1 MNFKD
6 ITSKLDNERMQ
17 QSIPDRMRDYEF
29 IKIDS
34 ILNQNVNVTD
44 YALYES
50 NDTVKYS
57 AGNTKAVHIIIEID
71 GKMYRTS
78 THGKRIV
85 QAFEFLEANG
95 GITEPIQTAF
105 TRTMLNNNQSMLDFK
120 F

>member
-6 ITSKLDNERMQ
+6 ITSKMDNERMQ
-17 QSIPDRMRDYEF
+17 QSIPDRMRDYEY
-29 IKIDS
+29 IKLDN
-34 ILNQNVNVTD
+34 ILDQNINVTD

-57 AGNTKAVHIIIEID
+57 AGNTKGVHIVIELD
-71 GKMYRTS
+71 GKTYRTS

-85 QAFEFLEANG
+85 QAFEFLDVNG

-105 TRTMLNNNQSMLDFK
+105 TKKTLNNSQSMLDFK